1 MPKRTPENLTATRRS
16 TRLEQKRVRRNVVEL
31 MPFDSSDS
39 TALNWSG
46 KVLQFDNLIT
56 HAQQSDETSGV
67 NWQNNV
73 KTISID
79 VDDATHYSLPKK
91 GQIIKKNENT
101 IPRRSIRKVR
111 DCRKQISEPST
122 ALKFKL
128 NAGASIFFGVSQ
140 QQGWETGGRRSGQAA
155 INTHADMEDAY
166 YVPFMANEKVHYP
179 SDTPYTLFVLADGHG
194 GSNASR
200 HFCRM
205 VPEAVQEVLCSHPL
219 WSFREPE
226 DQRLFREKIREMY
239 KKLDRDYLDSQIRKF
254 SEWTNN
260 GYPDPMPSDQGS
272 TLLIVIL
279 YDGVVIICN
288 LGDSKTAICKRVP
301 SKTPGKVPLEL
312 AYQSTIQSPGH
323 PSKAYHVY
331 SNGGIFRREE
341 NEKII
346 KPKINP
352 PAYPADSTPS
362 SQLKMYSSL
371 QKARIYRPP
380 DFQNPF
386 GLSNDFSLNLGDT
399 MGDLFFK
406 LDPPLFPCEA
416 DVDFLIMES
425 GVDYIGVMAP
435 DGLWDHMNVK
445 MPEFVRKLAR
455 YLGLLKSCEDSSYI
469 TSSSSDESSDSVAE
483 RIPQKYHTAS
493 SNADTAKNM
502 LTGEQLHDLAG
513 ALCDRTKDSLDIFEK
528 DQGRYD
534 D

>member
-1 MPKRTPENLTATRRS
+1 QLI
-16 TRLEQKRVRRNVVEL
+16 
-31 MPFDSSDS
+31 PFDESSGNPGN
-39 TALNWSG
+39 TFNGSG
-46 KVLQFDNLIT
+46 AVPQFGRSVT
-56 HAQQSDETSGV
+56 FEQQSEGTSGTK
-67 NWQNNV
+67 WQNNV
-73 KTISID
+73 KTIPMD
-79 VDDATHYSLPKK
+79 VDDATQYPSPKI
-91 GQIIKKNENT
+91 QIFSNKNENFT
-101 IPRRSIRKVR
+101 PRRATRKVR
-111 DCRKQISEPST
+111 DCRKQASEPST

-140 QQGWETGGRRSGQAA
+140 QQGWETGGRRSEQAA

-205 VPEAVQEVLCSHPL
+205 VPEAVQEVLCSRSS
-219 WSFREPE
+219 WSFREAD
-226 DQRLFREKIREMY
+226 DQQLFREKIREMY
-239 KKLDRDYLDSQIRKF
+239 KKLDKDYLDSQMRKF

-260 GYPDPMPSDQGS
+260 GHPEPMPSDQGS

-352 PAYPADSTPS
+352 PTYPNDSPTS

-386 GLSNDFSLNLGDT
+386 GLSNDLSLNLGDT

-416 DVDFLIMES
+416 DVDFLIMEP
-425 GVDYIGVMAP
+425 GVDYIGVIAP

-455 YLGLLKSCEDSSYI
+455 YLGLLKSCEDSNYTTSVSSEEGSDNIMEQPPRRYNI
-469 TSSSSDESSDSVAE
+469 VSSSSDS
-483 RIPQKYHTAS
+483 PQ
-493 SNADTAKNM
+493 NM

-513 ALCDRTKDSLDIFEK
+513 ALCDRTRDSLDIFEK

-534 D
+534 DCT